1 MDDDNLVQGAIPYG
15 YRCQHNKVL
24 YKEIW
29 EAEDIKAALDD
40 DNRTMQVM
48 VDLAN
53 TIGEEESLVQAGQ
66 RVFQSLLP
74 SLLLGK
80 GI

>member
-40 DNRTMQVM
+40 DNRTMQVI
-48 VDLAN
+48 VDLVKKNPWYRLGRGCSRAFC
-53 TIGEEESLVQAGQ
+53 SVCYWAK
-66 RVFQSLLP
+66 
-74 SLLLGK
+74 GK